1 MGRRRLVGYGKSA
14 TAPARCVIW
23 VASRRIRRR
32 LPSRRDLFVSRA
44 SSLGLAATF
53 LHRRASCTIGSLC
66 EISRKGVGGLEK
78 HSSRELGSIGAG
90 HCFALET
97 ICVPADVADYDE
109 LRLARHP
116 GYVPDVSGAVLG
128 FRSDSAFD
136 GNRYFND
143 RSDYRRN
150 PVWAAV

>member
-1 MGRRRLVGYGKSA
+1 MGRRRFVGYGKSA
-14 TAPARCVIW
+14 AGPARGVIR
-23 VASRRIRRR
+23 VAPGRIRLR

-53 LHRRASCTIGSLC
+53 LHRWASCTIGSLC
-66 EISRKGVGGLEK
+66 GISRKGVGGLEK
-78 HSSRELGSIGAG
+78 HSSRELGPIGAR

-109 LRLARHP
+109 LRLARHA

-128 FRSDSAFD
+128 FRSDSAVD
-136 GNRYFND
+136 GNRHFND
-143 RSDYRRN
+143 RSDCRRN
-150 PVWAAV
+150 FVWAPV